1 MYSIDDGSSTTS
13 SNNHM
18 KVVSMYVDLQS
29 YMCLVQ
35 T

>member
-1 MYSIDDGSSTTS
+1 MYSIDDGNST